1 MESYRQEKEKPP
13 LYAVRDIPNPEVL
26 ERPKRKTYTAD
37 YKYRILKEFD
47 AATQPGQK
55 GAILRREGLY
65 SSNILCWREQ
75 LKRGSQESLKPRKR
89 GRKPTEAEVLN
100 QRNKA
105 LEKEVKKLKKRLH
118 QASLL
123 LDIQKKISE
132 ITGIPL
138 KDVEIG
144 EDD

>member
-1 MESYRQEKEKPP
+1 MESYRQEKERHS
-13 LYAVRDIPNPEVL
+13 LRAVRDVPNPEVL
-26 ERPKRKTYTAD
+26 ERPKRRTYAAD
-37 YKYRILKEFD
+37 YKYRILKEID
-47 AATQPGQK
+47 AATQPGQI

-65 SSNILCWREQ
+65 ASNILCWRDQ
-75 LKRGSQESLKPRKR
+75 IKRGAREALNPRKR
-89 GRKPTEAEVLN
+89 GRKPTAAEELT

-105 LEKEVKKLKKRLH
+105 LEKENKKLKKRLH
-118 QASLL
+118 QAALL